1 MSVNFMQRIL
11 AWDDDDLVITSQTC
25 SGAAP
30 APLRVVRLGEA
41 IDVKLPAFVEEDGVL
56 ARAPR
61 QILAEVMSHVLVL
74 ELILE
79 FFQQACGEAG
89 PFQMQA
95 NLVER
100 IIGRTRL
107 RAPIHGAHDD
117 VIRIPQEKFR
127 VDLGIL
133 HGNEIDHAI

>member
-1 MSVNFMQRIL
+1 MQRIL

-41 IDVKLPAFVEEDGVL
+41 TDVKLPAFVEEDGVP

-74 ELILE
+74 ELVLE
-79 FFQQACGEAG
+79 FCQQACGEAG
-89 PFQMQA
+89 PFQMQT

-100 IIGRTRL
+100 VIGRAGLRTPVHAAHDSIIG
-107 RAPIHGAHDD
+107 
-117 VIRIPQEKFR
+117 IPQEEFC
-127 VDLGIL
+127 VDLGTL
-133 HGNEIDHAI
+133 DAN